1 MGRVRHNAHVPFS
14 AAYAGPTLDAASFG
28 REVDFVRG
36 VQFGLMVVGDNAQLQ
51 RVFAR
56 LDAVECPFGALEH
69 AYQLA
74 VDVGMSMMAALAF
87 DQFKLDGD
95 FVAFDQLTFCWR
107 ENFDARALGRLQR
120 RRRGFRAAW
129 FSRRL
134 FGARMIMLR

>member
-1 MGRVRHNAHVPFS
+1 MPVGLSQRRMS
-14 AAYAGPTLDAASFG
+14 GPTLDGASFY
-28 REVDFVRG
+28 REVDFVLG
-36 VQFGLMVVGDNAQLQ
+36 VQFGLMVVGDDAQLQ

-56 LDAVECPFGALEH
+56 LDAVECAFRAFEH
-69 AYQLA
+69 THQLT

-95 FVAFDQLTFCWR
+95 FVAFDQLTFRWR

-134 FGARMIMLR
+134 FGAARMIMLR